1 MEDDKLAAYYDELT
15 RKGGGAARF
24 KQGLGFSNDSVPD
37 RASALPA
44 TTSTSFLSSF
54 IRASGPSKP
63 DQFDN
68 LAQLKSIQN
77 KLTQK
82 PQPKTLNLDRKSRS
96 RSRSPIRRRSR
107 SRSPTRRW
115 SRSRDR
121 HSTSRSRSRSRDRHS
136 RRRSRSRER
145 RWRRGHRS
153 RSRSREKN
161 RERRKREESPEKDR
175 KGKGG
180 GSGTDFAKL
189 IQGYDHMVS

>member
-24 KQGLGFSNDSVPD
+24 KQGLGFSTSNDSVPD

-54 IRASGPSKP
+54 VRASSPSKP

-68 LAQLKSIQN
+68 EAQLKSIQN

-96 RSRSPIRRRSR
+96 RSRSPIRRRRR
-107 SRSPTRRW
+107 SRSPTRI
-115 SRSRDR
+115 
-121 HSTSRSRSRSRDRHS
+121 RSRSRDRHS

-145 RWRRGHRS
+145 RSRRGH

-161 RERRKREESPEKDR
+161 RERRKREESPENGR

-180 GSGTDFAKL
+180 GSGTDFANL
-189 IQGYDHMVS
+189 IHGYAHMVS